1 MTVSSANRA
10 TRELHTALKDARLRH
25 LVTEFW
31 SKTWDHDDVRTIVVI
46 PDPDDEEM
54 LLRVQRVCLSAF
66 PDIIQHYVIRPLHS
80 VNPNSRIGRKLAFGF
95 HRPRPG
101 WEPGAC
107 AICSP
112 TEGP

>member
-10 TRELHTALKDARLRH
+10 TRELHMALAMAGLRGD
-25 LVTEFW
+25 VTDFW

-46 PDPDDEEM
+46 TDPTDEAL
-54 LLRVQRVCLSAF
+54 LLRVQQVCLAAF
-66 PDIIQHYVIRPLHS
+66 PDIIAHYVIRPEHN
-80 VNPNSRIGRKLAFGF
+80 VNPNDRRGRKLAFGF

-101 WEPGAC
+101 WEPGA
-107 AICSP
+107 SP